1 MFYLTY
7 IQVKGKREWQ
17 QEPFSMMH
25 QALMEAERFAERKLK
40 FRVISGQLYARFK
53 NSKGEHFA
61 VHIYFNK

>member
-17 QEPFSMMH
+17 QEPYAMMH
-25 QALMEAERFAERKLK
+25 QALMEAERFAGKKLR
-40 FRVISGQLYARFK
+40 FRVISGQLYATFANAKR
-53 NSKGEHFA
+53 ERFA